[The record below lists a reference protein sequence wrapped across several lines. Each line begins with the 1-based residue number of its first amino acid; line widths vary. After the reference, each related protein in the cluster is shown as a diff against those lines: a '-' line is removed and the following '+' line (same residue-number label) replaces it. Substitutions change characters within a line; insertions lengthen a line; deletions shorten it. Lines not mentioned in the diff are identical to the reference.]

1 MSVTAIRNQDSLSF
15 DDAFAGISDEQV
27 IDRAMQI
34 LEDKHKPGSEVL
46 RSPELTGK
54 YLRMKL
60 ADLKYEVFGV
70 LMLDNRHRVLEVTEL
85 FRGTID
91 GCAVYPREVVKAA
104 LQCNAAAMILYH
116 NHPSGINEPSQADI
130 SLTKRL
136 KEALGMVDI
145 RVLDHMIVSGA
156 EPHVS
161 LAERGLL

>member
-1 MSVTAIRNQDSLSF
+1 MTVTAIHTQ
-15 DDAFAGISDEQV
+15 DAFPFDAFEGVTDEQV
-27 IDRAMQI
+27 VDRAMQI

-46 RSPELTGK
+46 RSPELTGN